1 MRHVSHP
8 EIFKDVQPEGAVMG
22 VCAKQVKEYVYIF
35 HLRPPYLTIPGTIEH
50 PNNLVRHPHEL
61 TTSLSALRLVLGV
74 VS

>member
-1 MRHVSHP
+1 
-8 EIFKDVQPEGAVMG
+8 MG
-22 VCAKQVKEYVYIF
+22 VCAKQAKEYIYIYIF